1 MSQHSQHHNHTWDN
15 WPGWSTISANDTL
28 SFTLWLTG
36 LPGTGKTTLAHLIKK
51 TLVARGYK
59 IEILDVQTLSR
70 WLNRELHIRED
81 IREDRSHTPGYDA
94 FMAYMCAMLARN
106 GIISITSSVSPFQEA
121 RTFAREQ
128 IAQFIEVYLHCS
140 AEQGRKRLEEQETTS
155 TIPADLYQPP
165 TKAELSI
172 DTSQELPERSALRV
186 IAYLEQHGFVAPLWQ
201 DEDTD
206 DEIASIKARLQSL
219 GYLD

>member
-1 MSQHSQHHNHTWDN
+1 MSQHSQRHNHMWDN
-15 WPGWSTISANDTL
+15 WSGWSTISANDTL

-36 LPGTGKTTLAHLIKK
+36 LPGTGKSTLAHLVKK
-51 TLVARGYK
+51 TLVGRGYK
-59 IEILDVQTLSR
+59 VEILDAQTLSR

-121 RTFAREQ
+121 RAFAREQ

-140 AEQGRKRLEEQETTS
+140 DEERRKRLEEQETMS
-155 TIPADLYQPP
+155 KISADIYQPP

-172 DTSQELPERSALRV
+172 DTGQELPERSALRV
-186 IAYLEQHGFVAPLWQ
+186 ITYLEQHGFVAPLWE
-201 DEDTD
+201 DEDRD
-206 DEIASIKARLQSL
+206 GEIASIKARLRAL
-219 GYLD
+219 GYLE

>member
-1 MSQHSQHHNHTWDN
+1 MSQHSQGRNQSWDL
-15 WPGWSTISANDTL
+15 WPGWSTFSANDTL

-36 LPGTGKTTLAHLIKK
+36 LPGTGKTTLAHLVRK

-59 IEILDVQTLSR
+59 VEILDVQNFSR
-70 WLNRELHIRED
+70 WLNRELHIDED

-121 RTFAREQ
+121 RTFARKQ
-128 IAQFIEVYLHCS
+128 IAQFIEVYLYCT
-140 AEQGRKRLEEQETTS
+140 AEQRLKRLQEQETTS
-155 TIPADLYQPP
+155 IISADLYQPP
-165 TKAELSI
+165 ANPELSI
-172 DTSQELPERSALRV
+172 DTSHELPERSALRV
-186 IAYLEQHGFVAPLWQ
+186 IAYLEQHGFVAPLWE

-206 DEIASIKARLQSL
+206 EETASIKARLQSL
-219 GYLD
+219 GYLE

>member
-1 MSQHSQHHNHTWDN
+1 MSQHSQRHNHTWDN
-15 WPGWSTISANDTL
+15 WPGWSTISANDSL

-36 LPGTGKTTLAHLIKK
+36 LPGTGKTTLAHLVKK
-51 TLVARGYK
+51 TLVARGFK
-59 IEILDVQTLSR
+59 VEILDAQTLSR
-70 WLNRELHIRED
+70 WLNRELHIHED
-81 IREDRSHTPGYDA
+81 IREDHSHTPGYDA

-121 RTFAREQ
+121 RSFARAQ

-140 AEQGRKRLEEQETTS
+140 TEQRRKRLEGQETTS
-155 TIPADLYQPP
+155 TIPADIYQPP
-165 TKAELSI
+165 TKAELNI
-172 DTSQELPERSALRV
+172 DTSQELPERSALRL
-186 IAYLEQHGFVAPLWQ
+186 IAYLEQHGLITPLWE
-201 DEDTD
+201 DENMD

>member
-15 WPGWSTISANDTL
+15 WPGWSTISANESL

-36 LPGTGKTTLAHLIKK
+36 LPGTGKTMLAQLVQK
-51 TLVARGYK
+51 TLVARGFK
-59 IEILDVQTLSR
+59 VEILDAQTLSR
-70 WLNRELHIRED
+70 WLNHELHIRED

-121 RTFAREQ
+121 RNFARQQ

-140 AEQGRKRLEEQETTS
+140 NEQRQKRLEEQETTS
-155 TIPADLYQPP
+155 TIPADIYQPP
-165 TKAELSI
+165 AKAELSI
-172 DTSQELPERSALRV
+172 DTSEEPLERSALRV
-186 IAYLEQHGFVAPLWQ
+186 ITYLEQHGFVAPLWQ

-206 DEIASIKARLQSL
+206 EDTASIRARLQAL